1 VIKVLPGVAVAALVG
16 GHWLP
21 AACVVVPGA
30 AGPFRIPVRA
40 RTGTGVVLTFDDGP
54 HVAGTPAVLEAL
66 ASAGAHA
73 VFFVSGEQVVRHP
86 ALVREVVAAGH
97 ELGLHG
103 FRHET
108 RRQWTRALLAD
119 DVRRAADAV
128 ESATGLS
135 PTLYRPPH
143 GVFSIVGL
151 RTVRSLGL
159 EPLLWSKWGRDWEAG
174 ATAASITRRSTR
186 RVAARDVILLHDA
199 DHYGARDSWRRTVM
213 ALPRIVEALH
223 RAGLT
228 TQRWT
233 ETELP
238 QPARS

>member
-1 VIKVLPGVAVAALVG
+1 MSKVLPGVALAALVG
-16 GHWLP
+16 GYWLP

-40 RTGTGVVLTFDDGP
+40 ETGTGVVLTFDDGP

-66 ASAGAHA
+66 ALAGAHA
-73 VFFVSGEQVVRHP
+73 VFFVSGEHVVRHP

-108 RRQWTRALLAD
+108 RRQWTRALLTD
-119 DVRRAADAV
+119 DIRRAADAV

-143 GVFSIVGL
+143 GVFSVNGL
-151 RTVRSLGL
+151 HAVRSLGL
-159 EPLLWSKWGRDWEAG
+159 EPLLWSKWGRDWEVG
-174 ATAASITRRSTR
+174 ATVASIARRSTV
-186 RVAARDVILLHDA
+186 RVTARDVILLHDA
-199 DHYGARDSWRRTVM
+199 DHYGARESWRRTAAAV
-213 ALPRIVEALH
+213 PRIVDALGNV
-223 RAGLT
+223 GLT
-228 TQRWT
+228 TQRWN
-233 ETELP
+233 ETQLP
-238 QPARS
+238 QPVRS